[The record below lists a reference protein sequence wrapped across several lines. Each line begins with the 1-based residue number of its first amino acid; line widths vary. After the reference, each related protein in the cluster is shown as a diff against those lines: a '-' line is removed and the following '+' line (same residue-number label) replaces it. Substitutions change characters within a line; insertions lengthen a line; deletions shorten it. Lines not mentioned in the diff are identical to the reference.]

1 MTSRQMTLLK
11 LGPESSP
18 ESSQESSQETGE
30 LSSGGYARASIR
42 LAKFVMLGLVF
53 GGLGACSDFQRAIG
67 SKKSSPD
74 EFSVVVRP
82 PLSLPPGFSDS
93 PDEIRSNEE
102 TAALDARARAGQVLG
117 TTDIKAVGYEA
128 LFDFA
133 SIPENIREKVDEETY
148 GIRFERRL
156 PMEVVFGGIPNMG
169 PVLDKIAEDNRLRK
183 NRLEGLLPTDGEI
196 LAIDEISDETVI
208 IKP

>member
-1 MTSRQMTLLK
+1 MTSRQKTLLK
-11 LGPESSP
+11 SGAELNRKLNLESDGPVS
-18 ESSQESSQETGE
+18 
-30 LSSGGYARASIR
+30 LGYAPKRVR
-42 LAKFVMLGLVF
+42 LTRLVVLGLVV
-53 GGLGACSDFQRAIG
+53 GSLGACSDFQRAIG

-82 PLSLPPGFSDS
+82 PLSLPPGFADS

-117 TTDIKAVGYEA
+117 STDIKALGYDA

-169 PVLDKIAEDNRLRK
+169 PVLDKIAEDKRLRK

-196 LAIDEISDETVI
+196 LAIDEISDEPVI